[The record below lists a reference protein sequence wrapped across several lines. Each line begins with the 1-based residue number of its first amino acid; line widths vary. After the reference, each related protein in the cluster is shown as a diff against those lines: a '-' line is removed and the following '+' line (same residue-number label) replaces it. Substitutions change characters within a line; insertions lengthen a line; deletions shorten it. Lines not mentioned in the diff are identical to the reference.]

1 MTVIQPPTP
10 GEDVQILA
18 PHKARVL
25 GQVERREHER
35 FPVELEFTAR
45 TLSQPASRLTGNTV
59 DLSPGGALLRLPDLS
74 GLAVSLD
81 LSIALA
87 DGPLRATAEVRWPR
101 EDLVGVQFQD
111 MSPDSQI
118 RLVEFLR
125 RLR

>member
-18 PHKARVL
+18 PHKARLL

-35 FPVELEFTAR
+35 FPVELAFTAR
-45 TLSQPASRLTGNTV
+45 TLSRPTSRLTGNTV

-81 LSIALA
+81 LTIAFA
-87 DGPLRATAEVRWPR
+87 DGPCVRPPKFAGRAKTWSA
-101 EDLVGVQFQD
+101 
-111 MSPDSQI
+111 SSSST
-118 RLVEFLR
+118 
-125 RLR
+125 